1 MTKLVAL
8 TGNIGSGK
16 SYVSTLFA
24 KIGVPVFYS
33 DIEAK
38 KMYYNED
45 IRQTL
50 TERYGNDIYLD
61 DGSLNKPLLSSLIFG
76 DKEEASFIESLL
88 YPALNS
94 HFKQWAEE
102 QDSEYVIYES
112 AIVFEKHIDHLFDA
126 IITVTASEATRLRRV
141 MFRDTCNEESVRFRM
156 RTQWSDEYK
165 IDHSDYVIV
174 HEYDD
179 EDWYLEHQVEMIHL
193 QLLSPSS
200 NPINRQNP

>member
-1 MTKLVAL
+1 MTRLVAL

-38 KMYYNED
+38 KMYYNEG
-45 IRQTL
+45 IRQIL
-50 TERYGNDIYLD
+50 TRRYGKDIYLD
-61 DGSLNKPLLSSLIFG
+61 DGTINKAFLSNLIFG

-94 HFKQWAEE
+94 YFKQWAEE

-112 AIVFEKHIDHLFDA
+112 AIIFEKHIDSLFDA

-141 MFRDTCNEESVRFRM
+141 MFRDTCNEESVRYRM
-156 RTQWSDEYK
+156 RTQWSDK
-165 IDHSDYVIV
+165 FKTDHSDYVIL
-174 HEYDD
+174 HDSDD
-179 EDWYLEHQVEMIHL
+179 EDEYLEHQVELIHT
-193 QLLSPSS
+193 QLL
-200 NPINRQNP
+200 NRF

>member
-45 IRQTL
+45 IRIAL
-50 TERYGNDIYLD
+50 TRHYGKNIYLD
-61 DGSLNKPLLSSLIFG
+61 DGSLNKPFLSSLIFG
-76 DKEEASFIESLL
+76 NKEEANFIESLL

-94 HFKQWAEE
+94 YFKQWAEE

-112 AIVFEKHIDHLFDA
+112 AIIFEKHIDYLFDA

-156 RTQWSDEYK
+156 RTQWSDEFK

-174 HEYDD
+174 HESDD
-179 EDWYLEHQVEMIHL
+179 EDEYLEQQVGKIHS
-193 QLLSPSS
+193 QLLSP
-200 NPINRQNP
+200 NLHP